1 MLISNCI
8 NNFFMFCYL
17 WMFLF
22 LYMLGIG
29 CVLYYKDFVRLKWI
43 SLGIYFLNFEMLKN
57 Y

>member
-1 MLISNCI
+1 MLISYI

-22 LYMLGIG
+22 MYMLGIVF
-29 CVLYYKDFVRLKWI
+29 VLYYKDFVKLKWI
-43 SLGIYFLNFEMLKN
+43 NLGIYFLNFEMLKN